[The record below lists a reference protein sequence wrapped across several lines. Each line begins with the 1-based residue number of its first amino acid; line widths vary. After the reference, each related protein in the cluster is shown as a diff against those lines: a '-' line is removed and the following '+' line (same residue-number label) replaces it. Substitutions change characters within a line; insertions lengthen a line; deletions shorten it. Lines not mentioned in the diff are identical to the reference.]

1 MYSCIL
7 EEAGNPSTRRTF
19 IHPESD
25 RESVVNEDGIMVGI
39 HSFMGV
45 DPWRNCLSRG

>member
-7 EEAGNPSTRRTF
+7 EEAGNQSTRRTF

-25 RESVVNEDGIMVGI
+25 RESVVDEDGMMVGI
-39 HSFMGV
+39 RGSAM
-45 DPWRNCLSRG
+45 DPWRNCLSR